1 MKTYLHPGDKTEQ
14 TAPAGGVTAGLGYV
28 IGANTF
34 LVAEGTAAA
43 AAKFV
48 GLRRGV
54 VRLPKNT
61 SEAISAGARVF
72 WDDSAKT
79 VRNASSAGRFMIGTA
94 EAAQLAADGF
104 VDVLL
109 DGTSV
114 IAI

>member
-1 MKTYLHPGDKTEQ
+1 MNKYLHPGDKTEQ
-14 TAPAGGVTAGLGYV
+14 IAPAGGVTAGLGYV
-28 IGANTF
+28 IGANLF

-54 VRLPKNT
+54 VRLPKST
-61 SEAISAGARVF
+61 SDAIVAGARVF
-72 WDDSAKT
+72 WDNTAKEIRAASA
-79 VRNASSAGRFMIGTA
+79 AGRFMIGTA
-94 EAAQLAADGF
+94 ETVQIAADTF

-114 IAI
+114 VAV